1 MQNEERINGL
11 ENQVRTLK
19 RIVYGFGCLLVA
31 GVVVSATSMQTV
43 PDVIQANSFE
53 ITNDEGKVFS
63 RFGVIEHGGSLDIFD
78 NDGKRVVAIGAGGLD
93 IIGSTVAGFGQHRS
107 QRINGKDEMIFRS
120 TKGIRIMINH
130 DEGDSDKKMEVFR
143 DGNNTWTYQVFNV
156 RGWKLLV
163 EQSHLGD
170 TKLIKDI
177 RSTLEQRLAHIENV
191 IPKQQVAF
199 LKTIP
204 IWVSDEPTYPLRPG
218 ENGAI
223 PFHRSEEWLRDHGL
237 NPHMAPGVH
246 FINPHPIMYEHKMFE
261 SAPETMLH
269 ELAHAYHNL
278 KLGLDQTD
286 IRRAYDGAMARG
298 LYQDVPSRS
307 DPGKLVKAFAA
318 TNHEEYFAE
327 ITEAYFGQND
337 WFPYNR
343 QELFEYDPKGYKV
356 VERVW
361 GITSD

>member
-1 MQNEERINGL
+1 VIVDPTSNHWHNGDNGRWSTYMKL
-11 ENQVRTLK
+11 DPAND
-19 RIVYGFGCLLVA
+19 VA
-31 GVVVSATSMQTV
+31 FIAAT
-43 PDVIQANSFE
+43 N
-53 ITNDEGKVFS
+53 
-63 RFGVIEHGGSLDIFD
+63 
-78 NDGKRVVAIGAGGLD
+78 IGQDAGGMDAVIDLCKALE
-93 IIGSTVAGFGQHRS
+93 THYF
-107 QRINGKDEMIFRS
+107 K
-120 TKGIRIMINH
+120 KIRIMINH

-143 DGNNTWTYQVFNV
+143 DGNNAWTYQVFNV

-223 PFHRSEEWLRDHGL
+223 PFHRSEEWLRNHGL

-246 FINPHPIMYEHKMFE
+246 FINPHPIMYEHRIFE

-278 KLGLDQTD
+278 KLGLDQTE
-286 IRRAYDGAMARG
+286 IRRAYDKAMAKG

-307 DPGKLVKAFAA
+307 DPGKLVKAYAA
-318 TNHEEYFAE
+318 TDHEEYFAE

-337 WFPYNR
+337 WFPRNR

-361 GITSD
+361 GITSN